1 MAKSRESY
9 SKKEVRNKKEKKR
22 KDKEKKR
29 IERKDNPGANAFDD
43 MIAYVDEFG
52 NISSTPPDPFKKKQE
67 IDPKSIEV
75 SVSRQE
81 FDERD
86 SERKGTVTFYNDAK
100 GYGFIKD
107 MGNGQSIFMHAN
119 NVLEPVKEGNI
130 VSYKTEKGQKGLMA
144 IYVKIFREQP
154 PKIAKVENQTPE
166 TEATAPEVPE
176 QEV

>member
-29 IERKDNPGANAFDD
+29 IERKDNPGANDFDD

-52 NISSTPPDPFKKKQE
+52 NITSTPPDPFRKKQE
-67 IDPKSIEV
+67 IDPESIEV
-75 SVSRQE
+75 SVTRQE

-86 SERKGTVTFYNDAK
+86 SDRKGTVTFFNEDK

-107 MGNGQSIFMHAN
+107 MGNGQSVFMHVN

-130 VSYKTEKGQKGLMA
+130 VSFKTEKGQKGLMA
-144 IYVKIFREQP
+144 IYVKIFKEEP
-154 PKIAKVENQTPE
+154 VKVVPKTAPKAETDPNAPIE
-166 TEATAPEVPE
+166 TEDKE
-176 QEV
+176 